1 MRLNLCLSK
10 LLSRNKIALSTSNTD
25 TTSMST
31 YEWVVQSKSKGDRF
45 WKDLVD
51 LPDTINGRQARTRLA
66 RYVNNNTDP
75 DLEFRLIVRQETVI
89 A

>member
-1 MRLNLCLSK
+1 MGLEKAIRHGK
-10 LLSRNKIALSTSNTD
+10 EHRKPY

-51 LPDTINGRQARTRLA
+51 LPDTINGGQARTRLA

>member
-1 MRLNLCLSK
+1 MSQK
-10 LLSRNKIALSTSNTD
+10 DVALSTPSPD
-25 TTSMST
+25 TTSMIT

-51 LPDTINGRQARTRLA
+51 LPDTINGGQARTWLA